1 MSGFARGILRMD
13 VKLAFGKALRQ
24 IRKARGMTQEAFEPA
39 VVRTYIS
46 ALERGIHSPT
56 LERIVELAT
65 LLNVSSAALL
75 TLTAF
80 YEQDSQD
87 SASFLNELCEDVC
100 NWI

>member
-1 MSGFARGILRMD
+1 MYGFARGILGMD

-24 IRKARGMTQEAFEPA
+24 IRKARGMTQEAFEPG

-87 SASFLNELCEDVC
+87 SASFLNELREDVC